1 MEQQTNTGHR
11 AQSELEQKSD
21 SQQGN
26 HQQNEANQPEE
37 CNCLVECT
45 CGYADALFQNL
56 HDYNNNTAVITEDVI
71 SNITKC
77 RSDLKC
83 LNLLFQIDANQAGT
97 TNFSSASC
105 PSSANLTTVLLNE
118 VVNSENE
125 VILRAS

>member
-11 AQSELEQKSD
+11 AQPELEQKSY

-45 CGYADALFQNL
+45 CGYADTLFQNL

-71 SNITKC
+71 SNITMSFRFKMLKFII
-77 RSDLKC
+77 SD
-83 LNLLFQIDANQAGT
+83 
-97 TNFSSASC
+97 
-105 PSSANLTTVLLNE
+105 
-118 VVNSENE
+118 
-125 VILRAS
+125 